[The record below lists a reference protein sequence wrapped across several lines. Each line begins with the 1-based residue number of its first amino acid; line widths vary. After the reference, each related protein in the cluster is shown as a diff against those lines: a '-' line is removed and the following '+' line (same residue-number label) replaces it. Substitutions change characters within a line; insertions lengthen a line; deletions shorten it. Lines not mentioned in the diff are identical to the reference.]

1 LRNPNQGDYDLTT
14 EPGQQFFKR
23 SRSVVSR
30 VIGGETLIVP
40 VRGKVGNLASIYSF
54 SGTGS
59 LIWQLLEA
67 PRALTELAVAVQREY
82 GVRQEQA
89 QSDVTQFV
97 AEMFSAGLVE
107 VCPGIAMIAKES
119 NGQVEWETAG
129 SR

>member
-1 LRNPNQGDYDLTT
+1 MTT
-14 EPGQQFFKR
+14 EPGQQFFRR

-30 VIGGETLIVP
+30 VIGGEILIVP

-59 LIWQLLEA
+59 LIWQLLES
-67 PRALTELAVAVQREY
+67 PRALTDLAGAVQREY
-82 GVRQEQA
+82 GVRPEQA

-107 VCPGIAMIAKES
+107 VCQGVAMIAAES
-119 NGQVEWETAG
+119 NVQVEWETAG

>member
-1 LRNPNQGDYDLTT
+1 LTT
-14 EPGQQFFKR
+14 QPGPQFFKR

-67 PRALTELAVAVQREY
+67 PRALTELAGAVQREY
-82 GVRQEQA
+82 GVRQAQA

-97 AEMFSAGLVE
+97 AEMFSAGLIE
-107 VCPGIAMIAKES
+107 VCPGVAMIATES

>member
-1 LRNPNQGDYDLTT
+1 LTT
-14 EPGQQFFKR
+14 EPGQPFFKR

-30 VIGGETLIVP
+30 VIGGKTLIVP

-59 LIWQLLEA
+59 LIWELLET
-67 PRALTELAVAVQREY
+67 PRALTELAGSVQREY

-89 QSDVTQFV
+89 QSDVSQFV

-107 VCPGIAMIAKES
+107 VCPGIAMIAAES